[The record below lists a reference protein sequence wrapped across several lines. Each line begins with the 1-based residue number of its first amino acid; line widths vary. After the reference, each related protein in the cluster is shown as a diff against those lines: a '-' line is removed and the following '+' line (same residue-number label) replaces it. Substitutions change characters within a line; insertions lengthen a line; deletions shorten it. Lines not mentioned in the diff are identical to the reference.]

1 MGLLIYLIC
10 LLLCINIKF
19 TTFAYAGLFC
29 LAFYI
34 YYIIKLIKK
43 KIDKKFFIKFTTVS
57 FIGVIVGVFV
67 IGLAVYPKNF
77 VTNGNP
83 FYPLFGERKKDII
96 TTNQPDYF
104 KNKNPIEKY
113 IISMFARSEN
123 VQEYTG
129 EKATLKVPFTI
140 YKEEI
145 DAIKTTDTRMGGNGV
160 LFSGIFILSI
170 LIVCLT
176 SHNMFKNN
184 KALFILCS
192 IIIGITI
199 ILIVFLSESWWAR
212 YFPQT
217 YFITLIA
224 LLYLYLLKNNIAKT
238 SSYIFILLILI
249 NNVITF
255 KAAINHSYELNVNSN
270 MQYVHMLDTTGGNV
284 YIMADIVYPGILYNI
299 QYDLKGYNYTILPPQ
314 KDINFNEYQY
324 LLSCLGYY
332 KIKE

>member
-1 MGLLIYLIC
+1 M
-10 LLLCINIKF
+10 
-19 TTFAYAGLFC
+19 
-29 LAFYI
+29 
-34 YYIIKLIKK
+34 
-43 KIDKKFFIKFTTVS
+43 
-57 FIGVIVGVFV
+57 GVFV
-67 IGLAVYPKNF
+67 ISLAVYPKNF